1 VLVEESELDYAALI
15 ERRQP
20 MTPDPLD
27 YHDVEEMHAEL
38 RDHLMATDLMASDP
52 DTARDAVANLF
63 GLIRFASESTQQ
75 IAMALRWKPANAE
88 SAADGLDALA
98 VALDELAFGNQP

>member
-1 VLVEESELDYAALI
+1 
-15 ERRQP
+15 

-27 YHDVEEMHAEL
+27 YDDVEEMHAEL
-38 RDHLMATDLMASDP
+38 RDHLMATDLMAADP

-63 GLIRFASESTQQ
+63 GLIRFARESTQQ
-75 IAMALRWKPANAE
+75 IAMSLRWKPANAE

-98 VALDELAFGNQP
+98 VALDELAFGTQP

>member
-1 VLVEESELDYAALI
+1 
-15 ERRQP
+15 
-20 MTPDPLD
+20 MTPDRPD
-27 YHDVEEMHAEL
+27 YEDVEQMHAEL
-38 RDHLMATDLMASDP
+38 RDHLMATDLMSADP
-52 DTARDAVANLF
+52 DAARDAVANLF